1 MIKKIAIFGSTGSI
15 GQNALKVI
23 SNFPKK
29 FKVTYL
35 TANKSTEIL
44 ERQIKKFSP
53 KGVAVQN
60 EKTYFEL
67 KKKFGKKLKLYFG
80 ETAFDEIIDDTTI
93 DLVLNSIVGFAGLF
107 PTVKALEKKKNVA
120 IANKETLVVAGKII
134 TEIVKK
140 NNVNLIPIDSE
151 HSAIFQCLIGEKNQ
165 SIKSLILTASGGPFL
180 KLKENKFKSIK
191 LKDALNHPI
200 WKMGNKITI
209 DSATMMNKGLEVIE
223 AHWLFNISP
232 KKIKV
237 IIHPQ
242 SIVHSMVEFN
252 DGSIKAQ
259 LGIPDMKIPI
269 QYALTYPERF
279 SNNFETPKFEKI
291 GSLNFFEPDMKKF
304 KCLQLAYDAIQIGG
318 TSPVV
323 LNAANEVATSLF
335 LKEKISFIEIPNI
348 IEHAILR
355 HTSKQNPS
363 LKEIEEIDLVT
374 REKIL
379 SQYN

>member
-1 MIKKIAIFGSTGSI
+1 
-15 GQNALKVI
+15 
-23 SNFPKK
+23 
-29 FKVTYL
+29 
-35 TANKSTEIL
+35 
-44 ERQIKKFSP
+44 
-53 KGVAVQN
+53 
-60 EKTYFEL
+60 
-67 KKKFGKKLKLYFG
+67 
-80 ETAFDEIIDDTTI
+80 
-93 DLVLNSIVGFAGLF
+93 
-107 PTVKALEKKKNVA
+107 
-120 IANKETLVVAGKII
+120 
-134 TEIVKK
+134 
-140 NNVNLIPIDSE
+140 
-151 HSAIFQCLIGEKNQ
+151 
-165 SIKSLILTASGGPFL
+165 
-180 KLKENKFKSIK
+180 
-191 LKDALNHPI
+191 
-200 WKMGNKITI
+200 MGNKITI